1 MAVFYPV
8 GHPILY
14 AYEFTILMKSF
25 LSFIRFASAYF
36 ICVRRRVSKRVE
48 DGHRQPTLKAHR
60 V

>member
-8 GHPILY
+8 GNPILY

-36 ICVRRRVSKRVE
+36 IGVRRRVSKRVE
-48 DGHRQPTLKAHR
+48 DGHRRPALRAHR